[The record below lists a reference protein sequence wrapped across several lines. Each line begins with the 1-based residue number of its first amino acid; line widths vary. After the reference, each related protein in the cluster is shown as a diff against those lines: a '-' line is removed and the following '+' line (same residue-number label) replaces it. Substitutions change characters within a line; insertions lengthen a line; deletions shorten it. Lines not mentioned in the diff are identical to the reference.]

1 VLDDGMAMRLIVEPL
16 ADTPEHREELTYKY
30 VPANGARV

>member
-1 VLDDGMAMRLIVEPL
+1 MRLIVEPL

-30 VPANGARV
+30 VPATRARG